1 MVQATTL
8 PNGLTVLSDPMPG
21 VATVAVGLYADTGSR
36 LEAAEQNGLAH
47 LFEHMVFKGAAGRSA
62 RAIAE
67 AIEDVGGQLNAW
79 TARDMTV
86 FHARALASD
95 LSLAVELIAGLVTAP
110 DFDAGELEKERQV
123 VLQELGEARDTPDDI
138 VFDHLQAAAFPD
150 QPIGRPV
157 LGDEG
162 TLAAIG
168 PDALHT
174 WRQGQYRA
182 GSLVLAAAGAVEHAV
197 LVALAQARL
206 GGLPAGRRPDAAPA
220 MFAPG
225 AAHDCR
231 RSEAAHVTLAWPG
244 PGFHDPDLPAALL
257 FTAAAGGGMSS
268 RLFQELREERGLVY
282 SVFAQHQP
290 YDDCGLMSVYL
301 AAAPCEAGKA
311 RALAEQVLADTAAG
325 LDQAELD
332 RARAQLRAGLLMG
345 LEGCQGRADH
355 SARSWLTH
363 GRVMDPAEWLAR
375 LDAVSVE
382 AARAAGAAMLGRGQ
396 ARAIVGP
403 KRAA

>member
-1 MVQATTL
+1 MLQISAL
-8 PNGLTVLSDPMPG
+8 PNGLTIISDPVPG
-21 VATVAVGLYADTGSR
+21 VQTVAVGLYADTGSR
-36 LEAAEQNGLAH
+36 LEEPGHNGLAH

-86 FHARALASD
+86 FHARTLAGD
-95 LSLAVELIAGLVTAP
+95 LPLAVELIAGLLAAP
-110 DFDAGELEKERQV
+110 DFDPAELDKERQV
-123 VLQELGEARDTPDDI
+123 VLQELCEARDAPDDI

-150 QPIGRPV
+150 QPIGRSV
-157 LGDEG
+157 LGDEASLATLG
-162 TLAAIG
+162 TA
-168 PDALHT
+168 ALHA
-174 WRQGQYRA
+174 WRTSQYRG
-182 GSLVLAAAGAVEHAV
+182 GSLVLAAAGRVEHGT
-197 LVALAQARL
+197 LVDLAHAWL
-206 GGLPAGRRPDAAPA
+206 GRLPAGRRPEAVPAAY
-220 MFAPG
+220 APG
-225 AAHDCR
+225 AAHDPR

-244 PGFHDPDLPAALL
+244 PGFHDDGLPAALL

-290 YDDCGLMSVYL
+290 YDDTGLMSVYL
-301 AAAPCEAGKA
+301 AAAPRDAGRA
-311 RALAEQVLADTAAG
+311 RALAEAVLAATAAG

-355 SARSWLTH
+355 AARSWLSH

-375 LDAVSVE
+375 LDAVTVE
-382 AARAAGAAMLGRGQ
+382 AARAAGAAMLAHGQ

-403 KRAA
+403 KQAA

>member
-1 MVQATTL
+1 MVEITTL
-8 PNGLTVLSDPMPG
+8 PNGLTVITDPMPG
-21 VATVAVGLYADTGSR
+21 VGTVAVGLYADTGSR
-36 LEAAEQNGLAH
+36 LEEAAHNGLAH
-47 LFEHMVFKGAAGRSA
+47 LFEHMVFKGAGGRSA

-86 FHARALASD
+86 FHARALGSD
-95 LSLAVELIAGLVTAP
+95 LPLAVELIASLVTAP
-110 DFDAGELEKERQV
+110 DFDAAELDKERQV
-123 VLQELGEARDTPDDI
+123 VLQELCEARDTPDDI

-150 QPIGRPV
+150 QPMGRSV
-157 LGDEG
+157 LGEEAS
-162 TLAAIG
+162 LAAIG
-168 PDALHT
+168 PDALHG
-174 WRQGQYRA
+174 WRTGQYRG
-182 GSLVLAAAGAVEHAV
+182 GSLVLATAGQVEHAP
-197 LVALAQARL
+197 LVGLAQAWL
-206 GGLPAGRRPDAAPA
+206 GGLPGGRRPAAAPA
-220 MFAPG
+220 AYAPG
-225 AAHDCR
+225 VAHDAR

-244 PGFHDPDLPAALL
+244 PGFHDPSLPAALL

-290 YDDCGLMSVYL
+290 YDDAGLMSVYL
-301 AAAPCEAGKA
+301 AAAPRDAGRA
-311 RALAEQVLADTAAG
+311 RALAEQVLAATAAG

-345 LEGCQGRADH
+345 LESPQGRADH
-355 SARSWLTH
+355 VARSWLTH
-363 GRVMDPAEWLAR
+363 GRVMPPAEWLAR

-382 AARAAGAAMLGRGQ
+382 AARAAGAAMLAGGQ

-403 KRAA
+403 RRAG